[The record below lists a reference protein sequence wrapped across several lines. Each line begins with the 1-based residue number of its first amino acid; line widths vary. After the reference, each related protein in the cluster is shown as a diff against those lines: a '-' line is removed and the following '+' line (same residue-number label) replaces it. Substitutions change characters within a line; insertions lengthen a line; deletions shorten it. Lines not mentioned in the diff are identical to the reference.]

1 MESQLSLQ
9 ISQVAAECSTEKRLE
24 YIGQISAYEP
34 RQLVFVDESSVDCRT
49 MYCGWAWSIRG
60 TKAQRKAFFVRGR
73 WYVITQFYQ
82 PFPYIHLVSQYFL
95 QYHWRMAFCTV
106 KLWKDPFMP
115 THLHCSYRISLN
127 ICSCFLHQTQ
137 LLLWI
142 IVVFT
147 KTLSFR
153 SSLQHGMWADK
164 LIFYYWWSIH

>member
-9 ISQVAAECSTEKRLE
+9 ISRVAAECSAEKCLE
-24 YIGQISAYEP
+24 YIGRISAYEP
-34 RQLVFVDESSVDCRT
+34 RQLVFIDESSVDRRT
-49 MYCGWAWSIRG
+49 TYRGRAWSIRG

-73 WYVITQFYQ
+73 QYVVTQFYQ
-82 PFPYIHLVSQYFL
+82 AFPYIHLVSQYFL

-106 KLWKDPFMP
+106 KLWKDPFVL
-115 THLHCSYRISLN
+115 THLRGSYRISLN
-127 ICSCFLHQTQ
+127 ICSRFLHKTQ
-137 LLLWI
+137 LLLWT

-153 SSLQHGMWADK
+153 SSLQHGMWADE